1 MHELIGCD
9 VWRVFQQLIIAL
21 VPFPPLGNL
30 GKFERGVLP
39 QIVFDL
45 LFGNAVAGHNLS
57 VLDAERDQRCAAAE
71 TPNIEMAD
79 AVMHFDHFSQG
90 RERLLATIAGGV
102 NRQKPIDAEHGHG
115 AFVAL
120 ETKLHVIRFPR
131 TFLLVFTET
140 HGVLAGPTESRAI
153 GFPGIP
159 AADCNQY
166 QTNRAADGGIRT
178 KAGAEY
184 TSVAVDIEL
193 LSNGTVQQ
201 QCRPDI
207 TCGGLDAI

>member
-30 GKFERGVLP
+30 RKFERGVLP

-45 LFGNAVAGHNLS
+45 LFGNAIAGHNLS

-79 AVMHFDHFSQG
+79 AVMHLDHVSQG
-90 RERLLATIAGGV
+90 RERLLATIAGGM
-102 NRQKPIDAEHGHG
+102 NRQKPIDAEYGHG
-115 AFVAL
+115 AFVTL
-120 ETKLHVIRFPR
+120 ETKLHVIRFPG
-131 TFLLVFTET
+131 TFFLVFTET
-140 HGVLAGPTESRAI
+140 HRVLAGPAESRPI

-159 AADCNQY
+159 TADGNKDQA
-166 QTNRAADGGIRT
+166 NSASDGGIRAKPGT
-178 KAGAEY
+178 ENTGI
-184 TSVAVDIEL
+184 AVDI
-193 LSNGTVQQ
+193 
-201 QCRPDI
+201 
-207 TCGGLDAI
+207 